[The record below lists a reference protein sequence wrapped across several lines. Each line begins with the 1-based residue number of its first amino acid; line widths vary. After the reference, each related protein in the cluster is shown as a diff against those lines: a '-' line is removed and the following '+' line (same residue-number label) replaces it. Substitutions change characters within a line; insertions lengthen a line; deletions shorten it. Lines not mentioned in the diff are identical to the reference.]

1 MAVGNYDPLL
11 IELLAVGIFTGDDLR
26 TWAVYALEIGYDS
39 PSLRIL
45 AGLFSPTWLSEAK
58 PYFDRAI
65 AELGITIPDDEGL
78 LREYLKVV
86 AQKIVEEEI
95 SPGIGT
101 GLIYSRVL
109 TPLGHPEDLR
119 GWYFLWEGL
128 DPQTYEMP
136 SENDLNLKIKRYAGD
151 CLKTCT

>member
-1 MAVGNYDPLL
+1 MAVRNCDPLL
-11 IELLAVGIFTGDDLR
+11 IELLAAGTLTGDDL
-26 TWAVYALEIGYDS
+26 TAWAVYALETGYDS

-45 AGLFSPTWLSEAK
+45 AGLASPTWLSEAK

-65 AELGITIPDDEGL
+65 AELGIAIPDDEGL
-78 LREYLKVV
+78 LRGYLKVV

-95 SPGIGT
+95 PPGIGAD
-101 GLIYSRVL
+101 LIHSRVL

-119 GWYFLWEGL
+119 GWCFLWEGL
-128 DPQTYEMP
+128 DPQTYEIL

-151 CLKTCT
+151 CLRTCA